1 MTQPIFK
8 SPLFWT
14 AIIATMIYIF
24 HPIVILI
31 FIAFMIAN
39 SLRPLINWV
48 EDKGI
53 PRWVGI
59 ASIYLGM
66 ILLVA
71 GLSALIF
78 PTLIRQ
84 GNDFIQSFPNTL
96 NQVSEQISNTVGLPE
111 FRIENTFQDL
121 NIVDILSQSI
131 FTITSE
137 AISIAFQAFSLLVIT
152 FYLLLQPDALKD
164 FFLSFTPS
172 KHQSRAKDIWSKV
185 ESKLGDW
192 VRGELILI
200 SMIGVYIYAVLL
212 ATGLGEY
219 ALIIAVIS
227 ALLEII
233 PLVGSTVSVIL
244 GSLVAFEQSPLMA
257 AFVAVLLIIGQQIQS
272 QIVLPRVMTH
282 NVGLNPLIILV
293 AILMGGHILGSVG
306 ALISVPI
313 AAVGSIIYDEWKSS
327 SAKNTPK
334 KST

>member
-14 AIIATMIYIF
+14 ALIATMIYIF

-48 EDKGI
+48 EAKGI

-59 ASIYLGM
+59 ASIYLGL
-66 ILLVA
+66 ILLV
-71 GLSALIF
+71 GSLSALIF

-84 GNDFIQSFPNTL
+84 GNDFIQTFPDTL
-96 NQVSEQISNTVGLPE
+96 NQLSEQTSNILNLPE
-111 FRIENTFQDL
+111 FRIENTLQDINL
-121 NIVDILSQSI
+121 VDILGQGL
-131 FTITSE
+131 FTITTE
-137 AISIAFQAFSLLVIT
+137 AIAIGFQAFSLLVIT
-152 FYLLLQPDALKD
+152 FYLLLQPDALKN

-172 KHQSRAKDIWSKV
+172 KHQSYAKDIWIKV

-200 SMIGVYIYAVLL
+200 SMIGVYIYVVLL
-212 ATGLGEY
+212 ATGLGEF

-233 PLVGSTVSVIL
+233 PLVGSTVSVLL
-244 GSLVAFEQSPLMA
+244 GSLVAFEQSPFMA
-257 AFVAVLLIIGQQIQS
+257 ALVAVLLIIGQQIQS

-293 AILMGGHILGSVG
+293 AILMGSHILGSVG

-313 AAVGSIIYDEWKSS
+313 AAVASIVYDEWKSS
-327 SAKNTPK
+327 RSPQTN
-334 KST
+334 S